1 MVFLHF
7 IIFLWIAFDVAP
19 EKNVLGS
26 NLVQQIPEARNL
38 DFDLQGG
45 KKKNTKKPKLNSNV
59 VAGLRWPSMTLPP
72 VFHVLV

>member
-7 IIFLWIAFDVAP
+7 IIFLWVAFDTAP
-19 EKNVLGS
+19 ETNVLGS

-45 KKKNTKKPKLNSNV
+45 KWKKKTKNKTQNWIV
-59 VAGLRWPSMTLPP
+59 MW
-72 VFHVLV
+72 

>member
-19 EKNVLGS
+19 ETAVLGS

-45 KKKNTKKPKLNSNV
+45 KLKKKKKLNCNV
-59 VAGLRWPSMTLPP
+59 VASLRWPSMTLPP

>member
-7 IIFLWIAFDVAP
+7 IIFLWVAFDTAP
-19 EKNVLGS
+19 ETNVLGS

-45 KKKNTKKPKLNSNV
+45 K
-59 VAGLRWPSMTLPP
+59 
-72 VFHVLV
+72 